1 MEFDIES
8 YKKYHVILSV
18 HKYRIKTTG
27 AFTTEKC
34 WDQIRPTSAKQ
45 EMQFVLLITEHV
57 FIYFNAMKNIRYVLK
72 PEQFPKTANLY
83 HCYMRAIFLVN

>member
-1 MEFDIES
+1 MYINTG
-8 YKKYHVILSV
+8 
-18 HKYRIKTTG
+18 IKTTG

-72 PEQFPKTANLY
+72 PEQFPKSANLTLVLL
-83 HCYMRAIFLVN
+83 HESNFLGQLKDMHAC